1 MSPWYFYLF
10 PKIGSENLW
19 ESFTKSLKHILDQ
32 HVVDYMA
39 ISSKCVLQHCRLCG
53 QVARSLLTRAPRVAR
68 SRSGWVEASH
78 GNLAASWHHTHI
90 LSPTLARY
98 QDIAN

>member
-1 MSPWYFYLF
+1 M
-10 PKIGSENLW
+10 
-19 ESFTKSLKHILDQ
+19 
-32 HVVDYMA
+32 V
-39 ISSKCVLQHCRLCG
+39 ISWTDDLSSCAQHCRLCG

-90 LSPTLARY
+90 LSPTLARW
-98 QDIAN
+98 QNIANCGYYINDIFTTLQSAAAAAGRC